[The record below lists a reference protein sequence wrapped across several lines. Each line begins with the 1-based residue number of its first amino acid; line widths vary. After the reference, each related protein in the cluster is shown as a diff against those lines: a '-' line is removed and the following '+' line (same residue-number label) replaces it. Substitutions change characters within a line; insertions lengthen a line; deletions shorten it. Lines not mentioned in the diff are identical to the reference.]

1 MANEEK
7 KEGEEKLDKKEEKEK
22 EKEKAA
28 EGGKGKRK
36 IFKLGIIGL
45 AVLMVLGGGFFGW
58 RVFSKKGG
66 NEGEHAK
73 EAAVSK
79 EEEKK
84 DAPGHM
90 IALDPFIV
98 NLADTAETRYLKITI
113 NLEVENEEISA
124 EVGTRTPQLRDALL
138 MLLTSKASG
147 DVKDIAGKLKLQDE
161 MVTRA
166 NNFLQTGK
174 VKAVYFS
181 EFVMQ

>member
-7 KEGEEKLDKKEEKEK
+7 KEDEEKLEKKEEKEK
-22 EKEKAA
+22 VA
-28 EGGKGKRK
+28 ETGKGKRK
-36 IFKLGIIGL
+36 LIKFGIIGV
-45 AVLMVLGGGFFGW
+45 AVLLLLGGGFVGW

-66 NEGEHAK
+66 NESEHVK
-73 EAAVSK
+73 EGPVSK

-98 NLADTAETRYLKITI
+98 NLADTAETKYLKITI

-138 MLLTSKASG
+138 MLLTSKTSG
-147 DVKDIAGKLKLQDE
+147 DVKDMAGKLKLQDD
-161 MVTRA
+161 MVTRI